1 MSKTV
6 VITGATGSI
15 GRKLRAHF
23 GSLGWTLRL
32 LCLNPHNDPEVQT
45 ADLSVYHESWA
56 ETFVGAD
63 AVIHL
68 AGVPSPLATWEQV
81 QRLNIDMTLHVAR
94 AARSFGARR
103 IVFASSNWTMVGYRF
118 SGERLTTDLPPH
130 PLNPYG
136 VSKLIGERI
145 GASLAAEGGVSFI
158 ALRIGFAQHRPGNA
172 PGAHME
178 YGSWGQAMWLSDR
191 DLCHGMERAVLAE
204 GVRFAV
210 LNLMSDNPGMRW
222 DIDTTRRVIGYAPR
236 DGAAPVVTDAIR
248 RAEDAAR
255 RMRELEAELDRS
267 VMTSDW

>member
-1 MSKTV
+1 MTKTV

-23 GSLGWTLRL
+23 ASLGWTLRL
-32 LCLNPHNDPEVQT
+32 LCLNPSGEREVQT
-45 ADLSVYHESWA
+45 ADLSTYDESWA
-56 ETFVGAD
+56 RAFTGAD

-68 AGVPSPLATWEQV
+68 AGMPSPLATWEEA

-94 AARSFGARR
+94 AARTHRARR
-103 IVFASSNWTMVGYRF
+103 IVFASSNWVMAGYRF
-118 SGERLTTDLPPH
+118 GTERLTTGLPPR

-145 GASLAAEGGVSFI
+145 GASAAAEGVSFI
-158 ALRIGFAQHRPGNA
+158 ALRIGYAQHRPGNR

-178 YGSWGQAMWLSDR
+178 YGSWGQLMWLSDH

-204 GVRFAV
+204 GIDFAV

-222 DIDTTRRVIGYAPR
+222 DIETTRRLIGYAPR
-236 DGAAPVVTDAIR
+236 DGAAAVLTDDIR
-248 RAEDAAR
+248 RQEDAAR
-255 RMRELEAELDRS
+255 RMRETEAALAQT
-267 VMTSDW
+267 VMAAEW